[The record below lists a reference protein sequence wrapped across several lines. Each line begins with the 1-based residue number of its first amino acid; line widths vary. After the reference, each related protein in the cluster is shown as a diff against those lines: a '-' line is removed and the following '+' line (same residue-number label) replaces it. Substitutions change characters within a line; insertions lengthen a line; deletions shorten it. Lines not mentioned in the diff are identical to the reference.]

1 MDMEDEKNINELVAP
16 PIKTGSAES
25 VLASLFR
32 SIMVDLHINVFRFNH
47 LVNDYISDQIR
58 VGKNDDRSSA
68 KGNLKRELLSDKI
81 SWKVFCKGLRFLNIW
96 KFEIKI
102 RAYHKNGSVTE
113 HIKVVNI
120 NKDPFKENNLP
131 FKPD

>member
-1 MDMEDEKNINELVAP
+1 MEDEEKDSNGLVAA

-32 SIMVDLHINVFRFNH
+32 SIMVDLHINAFKFNN
-47 LVNDYISDQIR
+47 LINDYILEQIR

-96 KFEIKI
+96 KFEIRI
-102 RAYHKNGSVTE
+102 RAHHKNGNVTE
-113 HIKVVNI
+113 HFKVVNI
-120 NKDPFKENNLP
+120 NKDPARENNLP
-131 FKPD
+131 FTPE